1 MNRSLVR
8 SAACALAAAAF
19 TLILLAVPASSPSAQ
34 TITLSGFGCSGTVA
48 WNSNTNTLTCQTSGG
63 TFGCSIAASVS
74 SPTVSSAET
83 LTANC
88 SNNAGSVSYAWSLR
102 TGSTAGCPAITSTT
116 NQAILSA
123 PNGTT
128 ALTCTY
134 DLSANDTATTVTPSK
149 ALSYSTG
156 GGGGGG
162 GGGGPDT
169 SACTALGLNP
179 KVVVANWAGAQID
192 TVNGVGFGPNDAVI
206 VQFTTGSFTTST
218 VSGIGSLSAVEFSGP
233 TSPRAGALS
242 ASPCDFTVGMPQY
255 QWSTKNSVA
264 KQCNTTVFSGTMGPQ
279 VGFSVATLTDLAT
292 QKSTTCQV
300 LLQPNTTYYW
310 NLTNFSPPPPIGSTQ
325 CNQSTCNMRITLT
338 KPVGG

>member
-1 MNRSLVR
+1 
-8 SAACALAAAAF
+8 
-19 TLILLAVPASSPSAQ
+19 
-34 TITLSGFGCSGTVA
+34 
-48 WNSNTNTLTCQTSGG
+48 
-63 TFGCSIAASVS
+63 
-74 SPTVSSAET
+74 
-83 LTANC
+83 
-88 SNNAGSVSYAWSLR
+88 
-102 TGSTAGCPAITSTT
+102 
-116 NQAILSA
+116 
-123 PNGTT
+123 
-128 ALTCTY
+128 
-134 DLSANDTATTVTPSK
+134 LSANDTATTVTPSK
-149 ALSYSTG
+149 PLNYSTGSG

-162 GGGGPDT
+162 GGGGTVDT

-179 KVVVANWAGAQID
+179 KVIVANWSGAQID
-192 TVNGVGFGPNDAVI
+192 TYLSSNTSFGPNDAVI

-279 VGFSVATLTDLAT
+279 VGFSVATLTDLGS

-300 LLQPNTTYYW
+300 LLQANTTYYW

-325 CNQSTCNMRITLT
+325 CNQSACNMRITLT